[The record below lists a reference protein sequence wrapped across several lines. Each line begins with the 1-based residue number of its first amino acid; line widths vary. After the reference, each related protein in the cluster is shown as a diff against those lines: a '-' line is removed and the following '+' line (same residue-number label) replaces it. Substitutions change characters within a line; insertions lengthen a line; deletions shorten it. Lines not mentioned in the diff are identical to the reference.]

1 MKRTWTEENHRQFF
15 GKVQGWLINYP
26 EKIRKKQNHNRNY
39 RPIVDQTSKT
49 VLIFIENCGFYGIK
63 SEARV
68 QVMKTPMK
76 RHRESRRFQAIL
88 AQNSDRA
95 FDVIHHW
102 IGRFVKKKFQRL
114 KEKRFF
120 FPMVWFLVLSSKHN
134 CLFDIAENSQVLT
147 TTWF

>member
-1 MKRTWTEENHRQFF
+1 M
-15 GKVQGWLINYP
+15 
-26 EKIRKKQNHNRNY
+26 RKKQNHNRNY

-68 QVMKTPMK
+68 QVMKTPLK

-102 IGRFVKKKFQRL
+102 IGRFVN
-114 KEKRFF
+114 FF
-120 FPMVWFLVLSSKHN
+120 SQIERQMFLLSN
-134 CLFDIAENSQVLT
+134 GVIFGA
-147 TTWF
+147 

>member
-1 MKRTWTEENHRQFF
+1 M
-15 GKVQGWLINYP
+15 
-26 EKIRKKQNHNRNY
+26 IRKKQNHNRNY

-88 AQNSDRA
+88 AQNSDCL
-95 FDVIHHW
+95 FYVIIHLN
-102 IGRFVKKKFQRL
+102 GRFIKFFLHML
-114 KEKRFF
+114 KEK
-120 FPMVWFLVLSSKHN
+120 WFLFPV
-134 CLFDIAENSQVLT
+134 V
-147 TTWF
+147 